1 MITLLVNI
9 GTGIGSNIAI
19 NYPNIGSLV
28 TIILNNSLTIA
39 SIILFGLI
47 IFGGVSY
54 IASAGDGDQK
64 KITATQ
70 ETITSAIIG
79 FLVIFVSYFI
89 IQIIQV
95 ITGLTIL

>member
-64 KITATQ
+64 KITAAQ